1 MGGRIGLKPIA
12 NRIEPRSPRYL
23 GVANLGFIRVII
35 VAELRMVV
43 NAIKKFRAS
52 FTSSQAK
59 TYIENGYIPP
69 VIRKQMPV

>member
-12 NRIEPRSPRYL
+12 KRMEPRSPRYL
-23 GVANLGFIRVII
+23 GVANLGFSKVIK

-43 NAIKKFRAS
+43 KAIKKFRAS
-52 FTSSQAK
+52 LTSSQAK

-69 VIRKQMPV
+69 VIRKHMPL